1 MLLNTD
7 GAGEAYQAA
16 LDATVEGTQQ
26 FGARNLGN
34 ARRVAEPETLG
45 AQFVKSGDEGAVSA
59 DALAKSPPEV
69 VASAGEYLKS
79 LAAKEGLT
87 PEFIAKYDGF
97 LARFPDQAL
106 VAELRAAANA
116 ETGLTQ
122 ATAALGASE
131 KAETA
136 IQTGLQKTVLADF
149 VNKPEATMTNLL
161 TNPDAAG
168 RLDELISTIDDP
180 AAIRDAFKN
189 TFMKQV
195 DRGTDG
201 AASFTPESF
210 GKFKEIEPSLERL
223 FADAPNEFR
232 ELQSIMHRPL
242 MDSLSKTQT
251 GTKLSNELT
260 ELEKLG
266 GSGAAAAI
274 LNLGG
279 FSGTNALMLGG
290 AVRRWVM
297 NVVTKGGAKLDD
309 AKVRVVADMLADP
322 NEFMRIMEAT
332 PPSKQDTSLMAYVGK
347 VLDGVAQPLFAAAV
361 STND

>member
-1 MLLNTD
+1 
-7 GAGEAYQAA
+7 
-16 LDATVEGTQQ
+16 
-26 FGARNLGN
+26 
-34 ARRVAEPETLG
+34 
-45 AQFVKSGDEGAVSA
+45 
-59 DALAKSPPEV
+59 
-69 VASAGEYLKS
+69 
-79 LAAKEGLT
+79 
-87 PEFIAKYDGF
+87 
-97 LARFPDQAL
+97 
-106 VAELRAAANA
+106 
-116 ETGLTQ
+116 
-122 ATAALGASE
+122 
-131 KAETA
+131 
-136 IQTGLQKTVLADF
+136 
-149 VNKPEATMTNLL
+149 
-161 TNPDAAG
+161 
-168 RLDELISTIDDP
+168 
-180 AAIRDAFKN
+180 
-189 TFMKQV
+189 MKQV

-297 NVVTKGGAKLDD
+297 NVVT
-309 AKVRVVADMLADP
+309 VADMLADP